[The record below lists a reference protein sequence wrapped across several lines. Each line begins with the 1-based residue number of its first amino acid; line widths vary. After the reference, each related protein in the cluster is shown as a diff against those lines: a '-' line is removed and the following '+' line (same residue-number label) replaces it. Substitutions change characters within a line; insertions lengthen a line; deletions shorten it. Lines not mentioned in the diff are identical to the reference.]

1 MTSTSSATP
10 KASISE
16 AQLQQMAAE
25 ILQEIP
31 GAEMDNCADIGGPS
45 PAPHGCMPDL
55 DSPAQQILLKYCPT
69 RRTKNFIG
77 RDGTSN

>member
-25 ILQEIP
+25 ILREIP
-31 GAEMDNCADIGGPS
+31 GAEVRLYSFGTSS
-45 PAPHGCMPDL
+45 PAIAFP
-55 DSPAQQILLKYCPT
+55 
-69 RRTKNFIG
+69 
-77 RDGTSN
+77 

>member
-31 GAEMDNCADIGGPS
+31 GAEVDNCAGIGVLPQLRM
-45 PAPHGCMPDL
+45 AV
-55 DSPAQQILLKYCPT
+55 CPT
-69 RRTKNFIG
+69 CIAQL
-77 RDGTSN
+77 